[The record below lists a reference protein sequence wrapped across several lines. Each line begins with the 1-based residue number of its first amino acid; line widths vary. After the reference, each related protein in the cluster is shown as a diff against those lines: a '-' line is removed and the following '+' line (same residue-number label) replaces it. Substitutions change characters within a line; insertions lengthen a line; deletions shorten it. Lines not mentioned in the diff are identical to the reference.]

1 MRSVFALRITF
12 WMELVLETQENKSL
26 LKKILYVVVT
36 LLPMAIYMVVYM
48 PTFFW
53 VEGLDH
59 GGNFHI
65 ILSKSSSSLM
75 HSGFLTFVP
84 A

>member
-1 MRSVFALRITF
+1 
-12 WMELVLETQENKSL
+12 MELVLETQENKSL

-65 ILSKSSSSLM
+65 IHTAIDDM
-75 HSGFLTFVP
+75 IPVI
-84 A
+84 

>member
-1 MRSVFALRITF
+1 MRSVYGLSHTVALRISL
-12 WMELVLETQENKSL
+12 WMELVLETAENKSL
-26 LKKILYVVVT
+26 IKKILYVVVT

-59 GGNFHI
+59 G
-65 ILSKSSSSLM
+65 STRRSM
-75 HSGFLTFVP
+75 T
-84 A
+84 